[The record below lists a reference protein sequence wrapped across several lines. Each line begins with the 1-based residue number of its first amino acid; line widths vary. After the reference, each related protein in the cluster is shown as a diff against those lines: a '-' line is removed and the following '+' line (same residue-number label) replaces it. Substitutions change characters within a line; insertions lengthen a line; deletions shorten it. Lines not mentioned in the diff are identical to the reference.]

1 MITRKFE
8 QEASELKHFNK
19 AAGKLGAVALS
30 ASALALSCPSY
41 AFAAEGGG
49 IEAILPE
56 MSEFIPM
63 LVAFIILWIVLAKFG
78 WPVFDGMLEKRANSI
93 RDDLKN
99 AEEAR
104 QESERVLAEY
114 QQQLAEAKVQ
124 ASKIVADAK
133 KAGEDVKA
141 DITAKAQAEAA
152 GMIEKAQA
160 AIEAEKKAAV
170 ADLQGSVA
178 DLSVDVAAK
187 LIGNDLTDDEHRK
200 MIERYVAEAGSFNAK

>member
-1 MITRKFE
+1 MITKKE
-8 QEASELKHFNK
+8 QEANELKHFNK
-19 AAGKLGAVALS
+19 AAGKLSAVALP
-30 ASALALSCPSY
+30 AGALALSCPTY
-41 AFAAEGGG
+41 AFASQEGG

-78 WPVFDGMLEKRANSI
+78 WPVFDKMLEKRANTI

-152 GMIEKAQA
+152 GMIEKAHA
-160 AIEAEKKAAV
+160 AIEAEKKAAI

-178 DLSVDVAAK
+178 DLSINVAAK

>member
-1 MITRKFE
+1 MITKKE
-8 QEASELKHFNK
+8 QEANELKHFNK
-19 AAGKLGAVALS
+19 AAGKLSAVALS
-30 ASALALSCPSY
+30 ASALALSCPTY
-41 AFAAEGGG
+41 AFASQGGG

-78 WPVFDGMLEKRANSI
+78 WPVFDKMLEKRANTI

-152 GMIEKAQA
+152 GMIEKAHA
-160 AIEAEKKAAV
+160 AIEAEKKAAI

-178 DLSVDVAAK
+178 DLSINVAAK